1 VAKLFY
7 FSSIME
13 SIERLT
19 YILDDLFEIPV
30 IKRRVGLDPIIGL
43 VPGFGELITLMLSTV
58 PIYYALKEG
67 APLSV
72 ILRMLLNTTIDTGIG
87 LIPFLG
93 DIFDFMFK
101 SNRRN
106 LNLFK
111 EWRLNP
117 DHVAKKT
124 TWMFALVLGIL
135 FLIMT
140 GFLYLSVVVIK
151 ELGILINS
159 YF

>member
-93 DIFDFMFK
+93 DIVDFMFK

>member
-1 VAKLFY
+1 
-7 FSSIME
+7 ME

>member
-1 VAKLFY
+1 
-7 FSSIME
+7 ME

-43 VPGFGELITLMLSTV
+43 IPGFGELITLMLSTV

-67 APLSV
+67 APLQV

-87 LIPFLG
+87 LIPLLG
-93 DIFDFMFK
+93 DAFDFMFK

-117 DHVAKKT
+117 SHVAKKT

-135 FLIMT
+135 FMIMT
-140 GFLYLSVVVIK
+140 GFLYLSVLVIK
-151 ELGILINS
+151 ELGMFIHS
-159 YF
+159 FF